1 MKWQKKLCQTR
12 PTVFM
17 VAGIVLFSGVFG
29 SVADAAN
36 ATSRSVD
43 VGNGWKIVITPL
55 SLVAKGQRSAKAI
68 VLRVETDLKITK
80 QDIKVP
86 AGVKQPLRVVAQIT
100 PRKSYGEAYRSVR
113 FSRAE
118 YEANPAYRHEAAME
132 IMFGKLRPTTIH
144 KYQSAPAIRSS
155 SSRALAP
162 YSPYGSYD
170 FSRGP
175 YSRYPGLFGYR
186 GGYRSLYY
194 HNGGYGKA
202 YRSGH

>member
-1 MKWQKKLCQTR
+1 
-12 PTVFM
+12 M
-17 VAGIVLFSGVFG
+17 VLSSGVFG
-29 SVADAAN
+29 SAVNGADS
-36 ATSRSVD
+36 TSRSVD
-43 VGNGWKIVITPL
+43 VGDGWKIVITPL
-55 SLVAKGQRSAKAI
+55 SLVANGQRSAKAV
-68 VLRVETDLKITK
+68 VLKVNADLEITK
-80 QDIKVP
+80 QVIKVP

-118 YEANPAYRHEAAME
+118 YHANPAYRHEAAME

-144 KYQSAPAIRSS
+144 KYQPAQTIRSS
-155 SSRALAP
+155 SSCALAP
-162 YSPYGSYD
+162 YSPYGSYH

-175 YSRYPGLFGYR
+175 YSRYPGLFRYR

-202 YRSGH
+202 YRSSH